1 MDEDN
6 NLCIEAY
13 VFGSSTEMANTCY
26 IINDPIGTTLS
37 TVLDRALSSTKYAY
51 DDEHIRELKTSK
63 GTDVK
68 GLLHLNLSSIVK
80 AG

>member
-6 NLCIEAY
+6 DLLIKAY
-13 VFGSSTEMANTCY
+13 LFGSSTEMANTCY

-51 DDEHIRELKTSK
+51 DNEHIRELKNIE
-63 GTDVK
+63 GDRC
-68 GLLHLNLSSIVK
+68 
-80 AG
+80 